1 MYNSK
6 RMNEKFMEAIE
17 RDHRQAYLERLR
29 VLMSRVGQR
38 PNLLR
43 EDFLE
48 LLDLIIKEDIRRS

>member
-1 MYNSK
+1 
-6 RMNEKFMEAIE
+6 MEAIE